1 MDIGDW
7 VLAIGYWRL
16 DIGYWREVKG
26 MKIWKGI
33 AIVVALVGINLL
45 VHQVVVRWDMTNDR
59 RYSIAPTTRS
69 LIQSLNA
76 PLQVTILLDGELNA
90 GFLRL
95 QRATIEMVEELEAA
109 RGERRE
115 ARGAEI
121 GYRVSAENIPQGLPP
136 TVIHERTHKGQTAQ
150 TTIYPYALVSY
161 KGKTTVIELLRN
173 NRGLSGEE
181 NLNHSIENLE
191 FAFVEAIHSLTRES
205 VEKIAFLEGHGE
217 LSEAEVYDLSQA
229 LSCYYQI
236 DRGTLGDE
244 TGILDDYRAVIIA
257 DPQLPFSEK
266 DKYILDQYLMQGGR
280 ILWVVNGVRFS
291 SDFLSSQ
298 GKTPII
304 PLDLQLNDMLFRYG
318 IRVNPTLVQDLQ
330 CLPMPVD
337 VSSDPQNPNWQPM
350 PWTYAPLLLTSQASP
365 ITRNVMQVSA
375 TMASCI
381 DFVGGEDGIRKET
394 LLATST
400 NSKLT
405 GTPAE
410 VDLSMFEGS
419 ESDFQHAFI
428 PVAASLEGVFPSLY
442 AHLLPPEELT
452 IHAPLR
458 KQSEPT
464 KQIVVAAG
472 STIRNE
478 WQQGQPLPLGY
489 DRYTQTQFGNRDFM
503 VNAVLY
509 LTDDTGWMSLRQ
521 KQITLR
527 LLNDQRA
534 RDQRVLAQVISIIV
548 PLTLLAIIGIVVII
562 VRKKR
567 YVKQA

>member
-1 MDIGDW
+1 MR
-7 VLAIGYWRL
+7 V
-16 DIGYWREVKG
+16 
-26 MKIWKGI
+26 WKGI
-33 AIVVALVGINLL
+33 AIVAAVVLVNVL
-45 VHQVVVRWDMTNDR
+45 VHHFVVRWDMTNDR
-59 RYSIAPTTRS
+59 RYSIAPTTRA
-69 LIQSLNA
+69 LIQSLDA

-90 GFLRL
+90 GFQRL
-95 QRATIEMVEELEAA
+95 QRATIEMVEELEA
-109 RGERRE
+109 
-115 ARGAEI
+115 I
-121 GYRVSAENIPQGLPP
+121 GYWQLGIEYRVSAEEVPKGLSP

-150 TTIYPYALVSY
+150 TTVYPYALITY
-161 KGKTTVIELLRN
+161 KGKTAVVELLRN

-191 FAFVEAIHSLTRES
+191 FAFVESIHSLARES

-217 LSEAEVYDLSQA
+217 LSEAEVFDLSQA
-229 LSCYYQI
+229 LSHYYQI
-236 DRGTLGDE
+236 DRGTLGNE
-244 TGILDDYRAVIIA
+244 TGVLDEYRAVIIA

-291 SDFLSSQ
+291 EQTLSEN
-298 GKTPII
+298 GMTPVI
-304 PLDLQLNDMLFRYG
+304 PLELNISDMLFRYG
-318 IRVNPTLVQDLQ
+318 VRINPTLVQDLQ

-337 VSSDPQNPNWQPM
+337 VSDNPQQPNWQPM

-365 ITRNVMQVSA
+365 ITRNIMQVSA

-381 DFVGGEDGIRKET
+381 DFVGGEDGLHKTT
-394 LLATST
+394 LLATSS

-405 GTPAE
+405 GTPAT
-410 VDLSMFEGS
+410 VDLSLFHGTES
-419 ESDFQHAFI
+419 EFQYAFV
-428 PVAASLEGVFPSLY
+428 PVAASIEGVFPSLY
-442 AHLLPPEELT
+442 AHLLPPEDLQL
-452 IHAPLR
+452 HAPLR
-458 KQSEPT
+458 KTSEPT

-509 LTDDTGWMSLRQ
+509 LTDDTGWMALRQ

-534 RDQRVLAQVISIIV
+534 REERITAQVVSIIM
-548 PLTLLAIIGIVVII
+548 PLTILAIIGIAVIGI
-562 VRKKR
+562 RKKR
-567 YVKQA
+567 YTKQR

>member
-1 MDIGDW
+1 MVYRPG
-7 VLAIGYWRL
+7 
-16 DIGYWREVKG
+16 E

-33 AIVVALVGINLL
+33 AIVVALVLVNVL
-45 VHQVVVRWDMTNDR
+45 VHRVVVRWDMTNDH
-59 RYSIAPTTRS
+59 RYSIAPTTKA
-69 LIQSLNA
+69 LLQTLDA
-76 PLQVTILLDGELNA
+76 PLEITILLDGELNA
-90 GFLRL
+90 GFQRL
-95 QRATIEMVEELEAA
+95 QRATVEMVEEM
-109 RGERRE
+109 
-115 ARGAEI
+115 GAMVMGNGI
-121 GYRVSAENIPQGLPP
+121 RYHVSAENVPQGITP
-136 TVIHERTHKGQTAQ
+136 TVIHERTHKGKTAQ
-150 TTIYPYALVSY
+150 TTIYPFALVTY
-161 KGKTTVIELLRN
+161 KGKTAVVELLRN

-191 FAFVEAIHSLTRES
+191 FAFVEAIHTLTREK

-217 LSEAEVYDLSQA
+217 LSEREVFDLSQA
-229 LSCYYQI
+229 LSYYYQI
-236 DRGTLGDE
+236 DRGALGNESGVLDE
-244 TGILDDYRAVIIA
+244 YRVVIIA
-257 DPQLPFSEK
+257 DPQEPFSEK

-280 ILWVVNGVRFS
+280 ILWVLNGVRFS
-291 SDFLSSQ
+291 SDFLSSE

-304 PLDLQLNDMLFRYG
+304 PLDLQLSDMLFRYG
-318 IRVNPTLVQDLQ
+318 VRVNSALVQDLQ

-337 VSSDPQNPNWQPM
+337 VSTDPQNPNWQPM

-381 DFVGGEDGIRKET
+381 DFVGGEDGIRKEI

-405 GTPAE
+405 TTPAE
-410 VDLSMFEGS
+410 VDLSMLEGEES
-419 ESDFQHAFI
+419 EFQYAFI
-428 PVAASLEGVFPSLY
+428 PVAASLEGVFASLY
-442 AHLLPPEELT
+442 AYLLPPEDVQL
-452 IHAPLR
+452 HAPLR
-458 KQSEPT
+458 KQSEMT

-472 STIRNE
+472 STIRND

-521 KQITLR
+521 KQFTLR

-534 RDQRVLAQVISIIV
+534 REQRVMAQIVSIVV
-548 PLTLLAIIGIVVII
+548 PLTILLIIGLAVLLT
-562 VRKKR
+562 RKKR
-567 YVKQA
+567 YTK

>member
-1 MDIGDW
+1 
-7 VLAIGYWRL
+7 
-16 DIGYWREVKG
+16 

-33 AIVVALVGINLL
+33 AIVVALVLINIL
-45 VHQVVVRWDMTNDR
+45 VHHFVVRWDMTNDR
-59 RYSIAPTTRS
+59 RYSIAPTTRA
-69 LIQSLNA
+69 LMQTLDA

-161 KGKTTVIELLRN
+161 KGKTTIIELLRN

-229 LSCYYQI
+229 LSRYYQI

-318 IRVNPTLVQDLQ
+318 IRVNPALVQDLQ

-337 VSSDPQNPNWQPM
+337 VGSDPQNPNWQPM

>member
-1 MDIGDW
+1 MR
-7 VLAIGYWRL
+7 V
-16 DIGYWREVKG
+16 
-26 MKIWKGI
+26 WKGI
-33 AIVVALVGINLL
+33 AIVAAVVLVNVL
-45 VHQVVVRWDMTNDR
+45 VHHFVVRWDMTNDR
-59 RYSIAPTTRS
+59 RYSIAPTTRA
-69 LIQSLNA
+69 LIQSLDA

-90 GFLRL
+90 GFQRL
-95 QRATIEMVEELEAA
+95 QRATIEMVEELEA
-109 RGERRE
+109 
-115 ARGAEI
+115 I
-121 GYRVSAENIPQGLPP
+121 GYWQLGIEYRVSAEEVPKGLSP

-150 TTIYPYALVSY
+150 TTVYPYALITY
-161 KGKTTVIELLRN
+161 KGKTAVVELLRN

-191 FAFVEAIHSLTRES
+191 FAFVEAIHSLARES

-217 LSEAEVYDLSQA
+217 LSEAEVFDLSQA
-229 LSCYYQI
+229 LSHYYQI
-236 DRGTLGDE
+236 DRGTLGNE
-244 TGILDDYRAVIIA
+244 TDVLDDYRAVIIA

-291 SDFLSSQ
+291 EQTLSEN
-298 GKTPII
+298 GMTPVI
-304 PLDLQLNDMLFRYG
+304 PLELNISDMLFRYG
-318 IRVNPTLVQDLQ
+318 VRINPTLVQDLQ

-337 VSSDPQNPNWQPM
+337 VSDNPKQPNWQPM

-365 ITRNVMQVSA
+365 ITRNIMQVSA

-381 DFVGGEDGIRKET
+381 DFVGGEDGLQKTT
-394 LLATST
+394 LLATSS

-405 GTPAE
+405 GTPAT
-410 VDLSMFEGS
+410 VDLSLFNGTES
-419 ESDFQHAFI
+419 EFQYAFV
-428 PVAASLEGVFPSLY
+428 PVAASIEGVFPSLY
-442 AHLLPPEELT
+442 AHLLPPEDLQL
-452 IHAPLR
+452 HAPLR
-458 KQSEPT
+458 KTSEPT

-509 LTDDTGWMSLRQ
+509 LTDDTGWMALRQ

-534 RDQRVLAQVISIIV
+534 REERITAQVVSIIM
-548 PLTLLAIIGIVVII
+548 PLTILAIIGIAVIGI
-562 VRKKR
+562 RKKR
-567 YVKQA
+567 YTKQR

>member
-1 MDIGDW
+1 
-7 VLAIGYWRL
+7 
-16 DIGYWREVKG
+16 
-26 MKIWKGI
+26 MKFWKGI
-33 AIVVALVGINLL
+33 AIVVALVVVNIL
-45 VHQVVVRWDMTNDR
+45 VQPLVVRWDMTNDR
-59 RYSIAPTTRS
+59 RYSIAPSTKS
-69 LIQSLNA
+69 LLQRLDA

-90 GFLRL
+90 GFTRL

-109 RGERRE
+109 RGERLK
-115 ARGAEI
+115 AKGAEI
-121 GYRVSAENIPQGLPP
+121 GYRVSAEEIPQGLPP

-150 TTIYPYALVSY
+150 TTVYPFALLSY
-161 KGKTTVIELLRN
+161 KGKTAIVELLRN

-191 FAFVEAIHSLTRES
+191 FAFVEAIHTLTRDS

-217 LSEAEVYDLSQA
+217 LSERDVFDLSQA
-229 LSCYYQI
+229 LSHYYQI
-236 DRGTLGDE
+236 DRGALGNE
-244 TGILDDYRAVIIA
+244 TGVLDDYRVVIIA
-257 DPQLPFSEK
+257 DPQEPFSET

-280 ILWVVNGVRFS
+280 IMWVLNGVRFS
-291 SDFLSSQ
+291 SDYLSSQ
-298 GKTPII
+298 GKTPIA
-304 PLDLQLNDMLFRYG
+304 PLDLHLNDMLFRYG
-318 IRVNPTLVQDLQ
+318 VRVNPALVQDLQ

-394 LLATST
+394 LLATSS
-400 NSKLT
+400 NSKIT
-405 GTPAE
+405 NTPAE
-410 VDLSMFEGS
+410 VDLSLFEGS
-419 ESDFQHAFI
+419 ESAFQYAFI
-428 PVAASLEGVFPSLY
+428 PVAASLEGVFASLY
-442 AHLLPPEELT
+442 AHLLPPEDVIL
-452 IHAPLR
+452 HAPLR
-458 KQSEPT
+458 KQSEQT

-509 LTDDTGWMSLRQ
+509 LTDDTGWMALRQ
-521 KQITLR
+521 KQVTLR

-534 RDQRVLAQVISIIV
+534 REQRIGAQIISIIL
-548 PLTLLAIIGIVVII
+548 PLIVLAAVAIVVIV
-562 VRKKR
+562 VRRKR
-567 YVKQA
+567 YMK

>member
-1 MDIGDW
+1 
-7 VLAIGYWRL
+7 
-16 DIGYWREVKG
+16 
-26 MKIWKGI
+26 MKIWKSI
-33 AIVVALVGINLL
+33 AIVVALVLINIL
-45 VHQVVVRWDMTNDR
+45 VHHFVVRWDMTNDR
-59 RYSIAPTTRS
+59 RYSIAPTTQA
-69 LIQSLNA
+69 LMQTLDA

-95 QRATIEMVEELEAA
+95 QRATIEMVEELEAIGNRQWA
-109 RGERRE
+109 
-115 ARGAEI
+115 I

-229 LSCYYQI
+229 LSRYYQI

-318 IRVNPTLVQDLQ
+318 IRVNPALVQDLQ

-442 AHLLPPEELT
+442 AHMLPPEELT

-534 RDQRVLAQVISIIV
+534 RAQRVLAQVISIIV